1 MPASPSVEKLFGS
14 AKRAVRDQNWPS
26 AYDAYAT
33 VLNRFP
39 ANNRAKRALQDLKPK
54 ALPAILTSAQEFQG
68 AGEWVQAERHLHI
81 AADLA
86 PEITEVQL
94 ALAACQLELGRAP
107 AALRTADRILQR
119 HPQNR
124 QALIYKGRAEREM
137 GLNSAAERS
146 FLAALHAGQ
155 PDANTLNNL
164 GITARARGDTTAAIE
179 HYQQALALDPDS
191 VELHQNL
198 AQAKSYTAD
207 DPHLAEMRTLATRLI
222 TTRKP
227 AAPLHFA
234 LFKALDDAGQP
245 DEAFRFLQSAN
256 RMAKEQAPY
265 DFQADAIAYAVSK
278 SILKTP
284 MLAEPTDAITPRP
297 IFVTGLPRSGTTLV
311 ERILTM
317 DPEVQAGGEMTVTQL
332 AVGTMLKT
340 VMGRDDKRL
349 GTADLNELRA
359 EISAGLAEYTDGRP
373 VIIDKTPL
381 NFRWI
386 GYICA
391 ALPEARFVHVT
402 RDPASVAWSLYRL
415 SFNGGGNGFIYDF
428 SDIAKFMVVHRNFM
442 AHWQAVYPNRIFD
455 LGYEA
460 LIANPESETRA
471 MAAATGLNWTE
482 DWLHPE
488 KATNQVLTAS
498 SDQVRKPMY
507 QGSNAQWQCYE
518 NHLKPMIRQLQDADL
533 LDG

>member
-1 MPASPSVEKLFGS
+1 MPATPSVEKLFGS

-33 VLNRFP
+33 VLKRFP
-39 ANNRAKRALQDLKPK
+39 SNNRAKRALQNLKPK
-54 ALPAILTSAQEFQG
+54 ALPSILTSAQELQG
-68 AGEWVQAERHLHI
+68 AGEWVQAERHLRI

-107 AALRTADRILQR
+107 AALRTADRILQV

-137 GLNSAAERS
+137 GLNSAAEHS
-146 FLAALHAGQ
+146 FLAALQAGQ

-164 GITARARGDTTAAIE
+164 GITARARGDKTAAIE
-179 HYQQALALDPDS
+179 YYQQALALDPDNA
-191 VELHQNL
+191 ELHRNL
-198 AQAKSYTAD
+198 AEAKSYTAD
-207 DPHLAEMRTLATRLI
+207 DPHLSDMRTLA
-222 TTRKP
+222 TRKP

-234 LFKALDDAGQP
+234 LFKALDDAGHP
-245 DEAFRFLQSAN
+245 DEAFGFLKSAN
-256 RMAKEQAPY
+256 RLAKDEAPY

-278 SILKTP
+278 AILKTP
-284 MLAEPTDAITPRP
+284 MLAQPTDAITPRP

-311 ERILTM
+311 ERILAM
-317 DPEVQAGGEMTVTQL
+317 DPEVQAGGELTVTQL

-359 EISAGLAEYTDGRP
+359 EILAGLAEYTDGHP
-373 VIIDKTPL
+373 VITDKTPL

-391 ALPEARFVHVT
+391 ALPEARIVHIS
-402 RDPASVAWSLYRL
+402 RDPVSVAWSLYRL
-415 SFNGGGNGFIYDF
+415 SFNGSGNNFIYDF
-428 SDIAKFMVVHRNFM
+428 SDIVKFMVLHRNFV

-455 LGYEA
+455 LQYEA
-460 LIANPESETRA
+460 LIADPEKETRA
-471 MAAATGLNWTE
+471 LAAATGLNWTE
-482 DWLHPE
+482 GWLHPE
-488 KATNQVLTAS
+488 RATNQVLTAS
-498 SDQVRKPMY
+498 SDQVRQPMY
-507 QGSNAQWQCYE
+507 QGSNDQWQRYE
-518 NHLKPMIRQLQDADL
+518 NHLKPMIKQLQDADL
-533 LDG
+533 LDR